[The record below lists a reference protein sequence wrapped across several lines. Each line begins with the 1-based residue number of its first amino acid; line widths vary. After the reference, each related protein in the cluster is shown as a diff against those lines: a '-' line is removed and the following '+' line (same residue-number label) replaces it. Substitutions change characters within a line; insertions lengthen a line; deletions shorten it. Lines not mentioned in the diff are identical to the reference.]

1 MSELSDKIA
10 YLKGLRAGMDAAADS
25 HEGKLISALVDA
37 LDAAAD
43 EIKALRSDHEELK
56 EYVDVL
62 DDDLGELEDEFY
74 NDEYDDDDDDDDME
88 FDEDD
93 VSFDDDDDGSDD
105 DDCDDDCDDDGCE
118 SDDCEDGGYHYGHHE
133 HGFSDAMLDQP
144 LTERTCPACGKPI
157 SISMRALLNRKEPI
171 VCPHCGQKFRAQT
184 PEDK

>member
-10 YLKGLRAGMDAAADS
+10 YLKGLCAGMDAAADS
-25 HEGKLISALVDA
+25 HEGKLISALIDA

-62 DDDLGELEDEFY
+62 DDDLSELEDEVY
-74 NDEYDDDDDDDDME
+74 SDEFDDDD
-88 FDEDD
+88 DD
-93 VSFDDDDDGSDD
+93 VSFDDDDDDDDSDD
-105 DDCDDDCDDDGCE
+105 DDCDDGCE
-118 SDDCEDGGYHYGHHE
+118 GDDCEDGGCHCGHHE
-133 HGFSDAMLDQP
+133 HGFSEAMLDQP
-144 LTERTCPACGKPI
+144 LTERMCPACGKPI

-184 PEDK
+184 PDDK

>member
-25 HEGKLISALVDA
+25 HEGKLISALIDA

-62 DDDLGELEDEFY
+62 DDDLSELEDEVY
-74 NDEYDDDDDDDDME
+74 SDEFDDDD
-88 FDEDD
+88 DD
-93 VSFDDDDDGSDD
+93 VSFDDDDDDDDSDD
-105 DDCDDDCDDDGCE
+105 DDCDDGCE
-118 SDDCEDGGYHYGHHE
+118 GDDCEDGGCYCGHHE
-133 HGFSDAMLDQP
+133 HGFSEAMLDQP
-144 LTERTCPACGKPI
+144 LTERMCPACGKPI

-184 PEDK
+184 PDDK

>member
-74 NDEYDDDDDDDDME
+74 NDEYDDDEDDME

-93 VSFDDDDDGSDD
+93 VSFDDDDDGSA
-105 DDCDDDCDDDGCE
+105 DDDCDDDGCE
-118 SDDCEDGGYHYGHHE
+118 GDDCEDGGCHCGHHE

>member
-88 FDEDD
+88 LDEDD
-93 VSFDDDDDGSDD
+93 VSFDDDDDALPAASPYRYRCARCSIARNPSSARTAARSSALRRRKTSDTAKGFPIGGWGSL
-105 DDCDDDCDDDGCE
+105 
-118 SDDCEDGGYHYGHHE
+118 
-133 HGFSDAMLDQP
+133 F
-144 LTERTCPACGKPI
+144 ACRG
-157 SISMRALLNRKEPI
+157 
-171 VCPHCGQKFRAQT
+171 VGDF
-184 PEDK
+184 

>member
-10 YLKGLRAGMDAAADS
+10 YLKGLCVGMDAAADS
-25 HEGKLISALVDA
+25 HEGKLISALIDA

-62 DDDLGELEDEFY
+62 DDDLSELEDEVY
-74 NDEYDDDDDDDDME
+74 SDEFDDDD
-88 FDEDD
+88 DD
-93 VSFDDDDDGSDD
+93 VSFDDDDDDDDSDD
-105 DDCDDDCDDDGCE
+105 DDCDDGCE
-118 SDDCEDGGYHYGHHE
+118 GDDCEDGGCYCGHHE
-133 HGFSDAMLDQP
+133 HGFSEAMLDQP
-144 LTERTCPACGKPI
+144 LTERMCPACGKPI

-184 PEDK
+184 PDDK